1 MWRNWNPLNPPINEQ
16 SSDEDLNNY
25 ESAGE
30 NDPNNLVSP
39 NRPHQ
44 SPSASPRALLRPDPP
59 AVEEV
64 LQEVQQQLQALPD
77 RQQRAANRNAVRQ
90 RQEAAAAAAVSPA
103 EPIRNEVV
111 NMVDFET
118 ENGVDGDKAQEHAR
132 SIKIEFEPADIKFWF
147 AQLEGE
153 MTMASVKSQWL
164 KRTVLQRN
172 LPNKQKEDVK
182 ALLTLNQTEAG
193 NDIYL
198 KIKRDLI
205 RIYAQ
210 KPEDSYK
217 KALGRAMVGLP
228 SQLGLQI
235 VDDICKK
242 VPKLEGCCCAGAAL
256 AIWSMALPVNI
267 RAHISDKE
275 FTPQTY
281 KSVFETA
288 DKVYLSSK
296 NVTVASI
303 TKSGAAADSLD
314 ETLPAFS
321 TQNQPQVA
329 AVNRGNNRGQRGW
342 RGGRGQ
348 RGQRGNGRGGQQRGG
363 GQSSSSSSNS
373 NRGPRHHSN
382 PPESCCDRHYRHGD
396 QSYFCLAP
404 LTCPWVTKVI
414 AKP

>member
-1 MWRNWNPLNPPINEQ
+1 M
-16 SSDEDLNNY
+16 
-25 ESAGE
+25 
-30 NDPNNLVSP
+30 
-39 NRPHQ
+39 
-44 SPSASPRALLRPDPP
+44 LRPDPP

-77 RQQRAANRNAVRQ
+77 RQQRVANRNAVRQ
-90 RQEAAAAAAVSPA
+90 RQEAAAAAAARPA
-103 EPIRNEVV
+103 EPTRNEVV

-132 SIKIEFEPADIKFWF
+132 SIKMEFEPSDIKFWF

-193 NDIYL
+193 NNIYL
-198 KIKRDLI
+198 KIKKDLI
-205 RIYAQ
+205 RIYAP

-256 AIWSMALPVNI
+256 AIWSMALPVSI
-267 RAHISDKE
+267 RAHISDKD
-275 FTPQTY
+275 FTAATY
-281 KSVFETA
+281 KDVFETA
-288 DKVYLSSK
+288 DKVFLSSK
-296 NVTVASI
+296 QVTVAAMSS
-303 TKSGAAADSLD
+303 KANSSLD
-314 ETLPAFS
+314 ETLPAFQS
-321 TQNQPQVA
+321 QNQPQVA
-329 AVNRGNNRGQRGW
+329 AINRGGGGNRGQRGN
-342 RGGRGQ
+342 RGGWRGQ
-348 RGQRGNGRGGQQRGG
+348 RGQRGNGRGGQRGG
-363 GQSSSSSSNS
+363 GQSSSSQSSSS